1 MRAPVRVVD
10 AAGRRAYC
18 ARMDA
23 HPTPDD
29 PPDDLPADLPH
40 DPPAGPTWADV
51 DWLAERAQQT
61 YAEGRD
67 ARSEVARRRASEWA
81 ARLLDIA
88 RRIAETLP
96 PRA

>member
-23 HPTPDD
+23 HPTP
-29 PPDDLPADLPH
+29 ADL
-40 DPPAGPTWADV
+40 PAGPTWADV